1 MRYFLCIVFPPVAVL
16 SCGKIGAFFL
26 NLLLCLTLVGA
37 MIHAWL
43 VVNKYYADQRHR
55 ELIRT
60 IKRQH
65 S

>member
-1 MRYFLCIVFPPVAVL
+1 
-16 SCGKIGAFFL
+16 L

-55 ELIRT
+55 ELIRA
-60 IKRQH
+60 IKT
-65 S
+65 